1 MYNIVPSLLIVL
13 GIVGLIFL
21 LNNKNF
27 KEREQGIRERL
38 EKDTHQRHIFLFIK
52 WRRIF
57 NKENI
62 DLLNCRFSNFF
73 AKLLIRFRIIILR
86 IDQLLLKE
94 LERLKGK
101 KEMAKGVQDG
111 LGEKVNFFDFER
123 SEKKGSERGKGS
135 YFLTKKEFSLKTKKS
150 NLSPVVDL
158 EGEEKIFLTNF
169 LKNPQEESSL
179 INLARLYLFK
189 RDFSSARWALI
200 EAHRLNSEDKIIK
213 NLLLELQE
221 KEAPA

>member
-101 KEMAKGVQDG
+101 KEMAKGIQDG
-111 LGEKVNFFDFER
+111 SGEKNNFSD
-123 SEKKGSERGKGS
+123 
-135 YFLTKKEFSLKTKKS
+135 FLTKKGFSPKTKKS